1 MLSSELSETQQQL
14 AQKTDLATQLQ
25 RELTKTKMEL
35 QQGNEA
41 RRKEEGELRQ
51 MLHQSEVI
59 RQSLLQQV
67 ERGSHEL
74 AATSGK
80 LIHHQRVAAELRQYQ
95 TEVAHLQRRV
105 RRRERGREELG
116 RGGGDE
122 DRERGEELGRGVGRR
137 KRRGEELGRGVGR
150 RKRRGEELGRG
161 VGGDEERE
169 GGRRRRGEEGWN
181 KEGERGAGK
190 CLQNATCNSR

>member
-14 AQKTDLATQLQ
+14 SQKTDLATQLQ

-35 QQGNEA
+35 QQGHEA
-41 RRKEEGELRQ
+41 WRKEEGELRQ

-80 LIHHQRVAAELRQYQ
+80 LIHHQRVTAELRQYQ

-105 RRRERGREELG
+105 RRRERGEEG
-116 RGGGDE
+116 W
-122 DRERGEELGRGVGRR
+122 
-137 KRRGEELGRGVGR
+137 
-150 RKRRGEELGRG
+150 
-161 VGGDEERE
+161 DEERE
-169 GGRRRRGEEGWN
+169 GGEERGGEGRRGEE
-181 KEGERGAGK
+181 RGRGGRGRQRSSK
-190 CLQNATCNSR
+190 CHVYLKIDMECCEEM

>member
-35 QQGNEA
+35 QQGHEA
-41 RRKEEGELRQ
+41 WRKEEGELRQ

-95 TEVAHLQRRV
+95 TEVPHLQRRV

-116 RGGGDE
+116 RGGG
-122 DRERGEELGRGVGRR
+122 R
-137 KRRGEELGRGVGR
+137 
-150 RKRRGEELGRG
+150 
-161 VGGDEERE
+161 
-169 GGRRRRGEEGWN
+169 
-181 KEGERGAGK
+181 
-190 CLQNATCNSR
+190 

>member
-35 QQGNEA
+35 QQGHEA
-41 RRKEEGELRQ
+41 WRKEGGELRQ

-95 TEVAHLQRRV
+95 TEVPHLQRRV

-116 RGGGDE
+116 RGGGRMKIE
-122 DRERGEELGRGVGRR
+122 KGE
-137 KRRGEELGRGVGR
+137 
-150 RKRRGEELGRG
+150 
-161 VGGDEERE
+161 
-169 GGRRRRGEEGWN
+169 RRRGEEGWN
-181 KEGERGAGK
+181 KKGQANVFKMLHVTQDRYRV
-190 CLQNATCNSR
+190 L

>member
-14 AQKTDLATQLQ
+14 SQKMDLATQLQ

-35 QQGNEA
+35 QQGYDTW
-41 RRKEEGELRQ
+41 RKEEGELRQ

-80 LIHHQRVAAELRQYQ
+80 LIHHQRVTAELRQYQ

-105 RRRERGREELG
+105 RRRERGGGEG
-116 RGGGDE
+116 KRGGMKKEGGW
-122 DRERGEELGRGVGRR
+122 RGEERG
-137 KRRGEELGRGVGR
+137 RRGEER
-150 RKRRGEELGRG
+150 
-161 VGGDEERE
+161 
-169 GGRRRRGEEGWN
+169 
-181 KEGERGAGK
+181 ERGRQSSSK
-190 CLQNATCNSR
+190 CHMYLKR

>member
-25 RELTKTKMEL
+25 RELTKTKIEL
-35 QQGNEA
+35 QQGHEA
-41 RRKEEGELRQ
+41 WRKEEGELRQ

-95 TEVAHLQRRV
+95 TEVPHLQRRV
-105 RRRERGREELG
+105 RSRER
-116 RGGGDE
+116 
-122 DRERGEELGRGVGRR
+122 ER
-137 KRRGEELGRGVGR
+137 
-150 RKRRGEELGRG
+150 
-161 VGGDEERE
+161 
-169 GGRRRRGEEGWN
+169 
-181 KEGERGAGK
+181 ERGAGK
-190 CLQNATCNSR
+190 RRGGGRGAGKGGGGEGGGEEGGDEGGGG